1 MTQSTRSFDFLGEL
15 CDSVA
20 NKMKQ
25 FDFLIL
31 GSGIAGLTF
40 ALKVAPRGRVAIVTK
55 KDRAESNTNYAQG
68 GIASVTSRED
78 SFESHV
84 RDTLTAGAGLCKENV
99 VRTIVEE
106 GPARIAELIE
116 LGMKF
121 SEREIPASHGAH
133 ELDLGKEGGHSKR
146 RILHAKDVTGREI
159 ERALLDAISRQP
171 NIEIFE
177 NHIAIDLITSQKL
190 GYVGENRCLGAYVFD
205 KKGNRVWTFAAPVTV
220 LATGG
225 CGKVYLYTTN
235 PDIATGDGVAMAYR
249 AGASI
254 ANMEFVQFHPTCLYH
269 PKAKSFLISE
279 AVRGEGGILKTL
291 DGREFMDAVHPLKS
305 LAPRDIVAR
314 AIDSEMKK
322 YGADC
327 VHLDITHKPAKFIIE
342 RFPNIYQTCL
352 RYGIDITREPIPV
365 VPAAHYQCGG
375 VVTNVD
381 GETDIAGLFAVGE
394 VACTGLHGANRL
406 ASNSLLEALV
416 CAHRAAEKT
425 FNVQHSTFNIQQIPV
440 WQSGSAT
447 NADELVVVAHN
458 WDEIRRLMWDYV
470 GIVRTNK
477 RLQRAQSRLANLQ
490 QEIQEYYW
498 NFIVTAD
505 LLELRNIATVAEL
518 IVRCAL
524 MRPESRGLNYN
535 LDFPDLNPDWAQRDS
550 VVRRGNYP
558 AAILAS
564 AKVSQGCR
572 RRSLRPHAGRQNL
585 PAHRAV
591 KWGAPPKGGAATAA
605 LAGEISAAAATN
617 PAPDNANP
625 TVGFAPLFVKN
636 ERS

>member
-1 MTQSTRSFDFLGEL
+1 
-15 CDSVA
+15 
-20 NKMKQ
+20 MKQ
-25 FDFLIL
+25 FDYLIL
-31 GSGIAGLTF
+31 GSGIAGLSF
-40 ALKVAPRGRVAIVTK
+40 ALKVAPHGRVAIVTK

-68 GIASVTSRED
+68 GIASVTSKED
-78 SFESHV
+78 SFELHV
-84 RDTLTAGAGLCKENV
+84 RDTLEAGAGLCKEDV
-99 VRTIVEE
+99 VRVIVEE
-106 GPARIAELIE
+106 GPARIQELIE

-121 SEREIPASHGAH
+121 SERDAPGEDGGK
-133 ELDLGKEGGHSKR
+133 ELDLGREGGHSKR

-159 ERALLDAISRQP
+159 ERALLDAVSREP

-177 NHIAIDLITSQKL
+177 NHVAIDLVTSQKL
-190 GYVGENRCLGAYVFD
+190 GHAGENRCLGAYVFD
-205 KKGNRVWTFAAPVTV
+205 KKGNRVWVFAAPVTL

-254 ANMEFVQFHPTCLYH
+254 ANMEFVQFHPTALYH
-269 PKAKSFLISE
+269 PKAKTFLVSE
-279 AVRGEGGILKTL
+279 AVRGEGGILKSL
-291 DGREFMDAVHPLKS
+291 DGREFMDGVHPLKS

-322 YGADC
+322 TGADC
-327 VHLDITHKPAKFIIE
+327 VHLDITHKPARFIIE

-352 RYGIDITREPIPV
+352 SYGIDISKEPIPV

-381 GETDIAGLFAVGE
+381 GETEIAGLYAVGE

-416 CAHRAAEKT
+416 CAHRAAGKILAAPT
-425 FNVQHSTFNIQQIPV
+425 AKLDFKIPL
-440 WQSGSAT
+440 WQSGGAT
-447 NADELVVVAHN
+447 NADELVVVSHN

-477 RLQRAQSRLANLQ
+477 RLQRAQTRLANLQ

-524 MRPESRGLNYN
+524 MRPESRGLNFN
-535 LDFPDLNPDWAQRDS
+535 LDFPHPNPDWAQRDS
-550 VVRRGNYP
+550 VVRRGN
-558 AAILAS
+558 
-564 AKVSQGCR
+564 
-572 RRSLRPHAGRQNL
+572 
-585 PAHRAV
+585 
-591 KWGAPPKGGAATAA
+591 
-605 LAGEISAAAATN
+605 
-617 PAPDNANP
+617 
-625 TVGFAPLFVKN
+625 
-636 ERS
+636 

>member
-1 MTQSTRSFDFLGEL
+1 
-15 CDSVA
+15 
-20 NKMKQ
+20 MKQ

-31 GSGIAGLTF
+31 GSGIAGLSF

-68 GIASVTSRED
+68 GIASVTSKED

-84 RDTLTAGAGLCKENV
+84 RDTLAAGAGLCKEAV

-121 SEREIPASHGAH
+121 SERDAPAEDGGR

-159 ERALLDAISRQP
+159 ERALLAAAARQP

-177 NHIAIDLITSQKL
+177 NHVAIDLITSQKI
-190 GYVGENRCLGAYVFD
+190 GSGGGNRCLGAYVFD
-205 KKGNRVWTFAAPVTV
+205 KRAGRVWTFTAPVTL

-235 PDIATGDGVAMAYR
+235 PDIATGDGVAMAFR
-249 AGASI
+249 AGATI
-254 ANMEFVQFHPTCLYH
+254 ADMEFVQFHPTCLYH

-279 AVRGEGGILKTL
+279 AVRGEGGVLKSL
-291 DGREFMDAVHPLKS
+291 DGKEFMDAWHPLKS
-305 LAPRDIVAR
+305 LAPRDVVAR

-322 YGADC
+322 SGAEH
-327 VHLDITHKPAKFIIE
+327 VWLDITHKPARFIIE
-342 RFPNIYQTCL
+342 RFPNIYETCL
-352 RYGIDITREPIPV
+352 RYGMDITKEPIPV

-381 GETDIAGLFAVGE
+381 GETDIPGLYAVGE

-416 CAHRAAEKT
+416 CAHRAAEK
-425 FNVQHSTFNIQQIPV
+425 VIAHSLPPVDLKIPL
-440 WQSGSAT
+440 WQSG
-447 NADELVVVAHN
+447 NAHNPDEMVVVSHN

-470 GIVRTNK
+470 GIVRTGK
-477 RLQRAQSRLANLQ
+477 RLQRAQSRLAHLQ
-490 QEIQEYYW
+490 QEIREYYW
-498 NFIVTAD
+498 NFIVTSD
-505 LLELRNIATVAEL
+505 LLELRNIATAAEL

-524 MRPESRGLNYN
+524 MRPESRGLHYN
-535 LDFPDLNPDWAQRDS
+535 LDYPEANPDWAQRDT
-550 VVRRGNYP
+550 V
-558 AAILAS
+558 
-564 AKVSQGCR
+564 
-572 RRSLRPHAGRQNL
+572 LR
-585 PAHRAV
+585 
-591 KWGAPPKGGAATAA
+591 K
-605 LAGEISAAAATN
+605 S
-617 PAPDNANP
+617 
-625 TVGFAPLFVKN
+625 
-636 ERS
+636 